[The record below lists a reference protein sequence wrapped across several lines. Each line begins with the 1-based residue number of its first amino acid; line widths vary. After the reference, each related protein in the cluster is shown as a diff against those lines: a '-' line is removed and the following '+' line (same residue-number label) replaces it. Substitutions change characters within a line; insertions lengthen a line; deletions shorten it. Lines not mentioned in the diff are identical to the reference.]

1 MIMKLLYKFT
11 VLLIISSS
19 LLIAKPKGGLR
30 GTVVDVETNLPVVSS
45 TVRIEGTSIGSF
57 TNREGKFELKSIPIG
72 KYNLLISAVGYETQ
86 KLDVL
91 IRENRDTTL
100 EIGLRP
106 KILVAGE
113 VVITANKKVQT
124 VQEVPISL
132 SIIKGNIFNDKSIV
146 TIDKALK
153 YIPAI
158 EVNNDNISI
167 RGSSGFAFGI
177 GSRAILLIDGI
188 PVLSADNGDIKSD
201 AIPFPLIEQ
210 IEVIKGAGSALYGAS
225 ALGGVINLI
234 TREPKEKMYLSA
246 TSNLGVY
253 TKPKYK
259 SWHIS
264 DDLQQL
270 RQVNFA
276 YSQRFGKFGV
286 SSSASYSKD
295 EGHRLYNQ
303 EEHSM
308 FYLKTNYNFNDFTIL
323 NLSGQFSRSYRDDWV
338 YWNSLDSATRPPTS
352 TNLDNQISS
361 NKYFFAAEFRSII
374 SSNHFFTFKNGFYQ
388 TELRNE
394 LTGSEYRQSTAQ
406 SINSEIQFNSKI
418 NELIN
423 LTYGLNFINNNV
435 KAKIYGNQNQKYI
448 SAYSQAENRFG
459 DLVITYGG
467 RFDAE
472 QTDSIH
478 KDFSKAKVEFSPKA
492 GLAYRTAFNSTV
504 RASIGKGFRPASIAE
519 RFASVAFQGFEVV
532 PNTKL
537 KNEKSISMEVG
548 YNLPLIINSVPIIL
562 DCSIYNN
569 ELYNLIEPKFITNS
583 SPKIQFV
590 NTTRARVT
598 GIDFDAKSM
607 ITNYFGTELAFNVMN
622 PIDLDNNKKLK
633 YRSVFSSIIRFIF
646 LFDNFELN
654 ADYRYK
660 SKTERVDDELRF
672 QIKNFDARVPVH
684 LVDAS
689 LKYKFSDFSI
699 ALSSYNLLDY
709 YYTEVPGNLGKT
721 RQIVLSV
728 NYVANR

>member
-1 MIMKLLYKFT
+1 MKLLYKFF
-11 VLLIISSS
+11 LLFLITST
-19 LLIAKPKGGLR
+19 LIAKPKGTLR
-30 GTVVDVETNLPVVSS
+30 GTVFDYDTKLPVISS

-57 TNREGKFELKSIPIG
+57 TNREGKFEIKSIPSG
-72 KYNLLISAVGYETQ
+72 KYKLLISAVGYETQ
-86 KLDVL
+86 KIDVL
-91 IRENRDTTL
+91 IRENKDTVL

-106 KILVAGE
+106 KVLVAGE

-132 SIIKGNIFNDKSIV
+132 SIIKGNIFSDKSVV
-146 TIDKALK
+146 TIDDALK
-153 YIPAI
+153 YVPSV

-177 GSRAILLIDGI
+177 GSRAIMLIDGI

-234 TREPKEKMYLSA
+234 TREPKEKMYFTA
-246 TSNLGVY
+246 NSNFGIY

-259 SWHIS
+259 SWHFS
-264 DDLQQL
+264 DDLQQM

-276 YSQRFGKFGV
+276 YSQRLGRFGI

-295 EGHRLYNQ
+295 DGYRFYNR
-303 EEHSM
+303 EEQSM
-308 FYLKTNYNFNDFTIL
+308 LYLKTIYSFNDFTTL
-323 NLSGQFSRSYRDDWV
+323 NLSGQFARSYRDDWV
-338 YWNSLDSATRPPTS
+338 YWNSLDSATRPPTT
-352 TNLDNQISS
+352 TNFDNQISS
-361 NKYFFAAEFRSII
+361 NKYFIAAEFRSIL

-394 LTGSEYRQSTAQ
+394 LTGNEYRQSTAQ
-406 SINSEIQFNSKI
+406 SINSEIQFNSKV
-418 NELIN
+418 NDLTN
-423 LTYGLNFINNNV
+423 LTYGLNFINNSV
-435 KAKIYGNQNQKYI
+435 KARIYGNQHQKYI
-448 SAYSQAENRFG
+448 SFYSQAENKFG
-459 DLVITYGG
+459 DLVLTYGG
-467 RFDAE
+467 RFDLE

-478 KDFSKAKVEFSPKA
+478 KDFAKAKVEFSPKA
-492 GLAYRTAFNSTV
+492 GLVYRTPFNSAV

-519 RFASVAFQGFEVV
+519 RFASVAFQGFEVI
-532 PNTKL
+532 PNMKL

-548 YNLPLIINSVPIIL
+548 YYLPLMVNSIPIIL

-569 ELYNLIEPKFITNS
+569 ELYNLIEPKFINNS

-598 GIDFDAKSM
+598 GIDLDAKSM
-607 ITNYFGTELAFNVMN
+607 ITNYFGAEIGFNVMN
-622 PIDLDNNKKLK
+622 PIDLDTEKKLK
-633 YRSVFSSIIRFIF
+633 YRSVFSSIVRFF
-646 LFDNFELN
+646 FFFDSFELN
-654 ADYRYK
+654 ADYRFK

-684 LVDAS
+684 LVDVS
-689 LKYKFSDFSI
+689 LKYKFANFNIS
-699 ALSSYNLLDY
+699 LSSYNLLDY

-721 RQIVLSV
+721 RQIVLSI
-728 NYVANR
+728 NYGQNQ

>member
-1 MIMKLLYKFT
+1 MKLLYK
-11 VLLIISSS
+11 LLLLLFFFSSVAF
-19 LLIAKPKGGLR
+19 AKPKGSLR
-30 GTVVDVETNLPVVSS
+30 GTVLDAETKLPVISS
-45 TVRIEGTSIGSF
+45 TVRIDGTSIGSF
-57 TNREGKFELKSIPIG
+57 TNREGKFEIKSIPIG
-72 KYNLLISAVGYETQ
+72 KYKLLVSAVGYETQ
-86 KLDVL
+86 RFDVL
-91 IRENRDTTL
+91 IRENRDTVL

-106 KILVAGE
+106 KVLVAGE

-132 SIIKGNIFNDKSIV
+132 SIIKGNIFSEKSIV
-146 TIDKALK
+146 TIDRALE
-153 YIPAI
+153 YIPSI

-177 GSRAILLIDGI
+177 GSRAIMLIDGI

-210 IEVIKGAGSALYGAS
+210 IEIIKGAGSALYGAS

-234 TREPKEKMYLSA
+234 TREPKEKMYLTA
-246 TSNLGVY
+246 NSNFGVY

-259 SWHIS
+259 SWRFS
-264 DDLQQL
+264 DNFQQI

-276 YSQRFGKFGV
+276 YSQRYDKFGF

-295 EGHRLYNQ
+295 DGYRLYNR
-303 EEHSM
+303 EEQAM
-308 FYLKTNYNFNDFTIL
+308 LFLKTSYSFNDFTIL
-323 NLSGQFSRSYRDDWV
+323 NLSGQFARSYRDDWV
-338 YWNSLDSATRPPTS
+338 YWNSLDSATRPPS
-352 TNLDNQISS
+352 ATNFDNQISS
-361 NKYFFAAEFRSII
+361 NKYFIAAEFRSII
-374 SSNHFFTFKNGFYQ
+374 SSNHFFTLKNGFYL
-388 TELRNE
+388 TELQNE
-394 LTGSEYRQSTAQ
+394 LTGNEYRQSTAQ

-418 NELIN
+418 NDLVN
-423 LTYGLNFINNNV
+423 LTYGLNYINNSV
-435 KAKIYGNQNQKYI
+435 KAKIYGNQHQKYI
-448 SAYSQAENRFG
+448 SIYSQAENKFG

-478 KDFSKAKVEFSPKA
+478 KNFSKSKVEFSPKA

-519 RFASVAFQGFEVV
+519 RFASVAFRGFEVV

-537 KNEKSISMEVG
+537 KNEKSISIEVG
-548 YNLPLIINSVPIIL
+548 YNLPLIINSIPIIL
-562 DCSIYNN
+562 DFSIYNN
-569 ELYNLIEPKFITNS
+569 ELFNLIEPKFITNS

-607 ITNYFGTELAFNVMN
+607 ITSYFGTELAFNVMN
-622 PIDLDNNKKLK
+622 PIDLENDKKLK
-633 YRSVFSSIIRFIF
+633 YRAVFSSIIRFF
-646 LFDNFELN
+646 FVFDNFELN

-672 QIKNFDARVPVH
+672 QIKNFDARVPIH

-689 LKYKFSDFSI
+689 LKYKFSDFNI
-699 ALSSYNLLDY
+699 ALSSYNLFDY
-709 YYTEVPGNLGKT
+709 YYTEVPGNLGIT
-721 RQIVLSV
+721 RQIVLSI
-728 NYVANR
+728 NYCRN

>member
-1 MIMKLLYKFT
+1 MKLIYKFSI
-11 VLLIISSS
+11 LFLITTSI
-19 LLIAKPKGGLR
+19 LTAKPKGTLR
-30 GTVVDVETNLPVVSS
+30 GTVSDIETKLPVISS

-57 TNREGKFELKSIPIG
+57 TNREGKFEIKSIPAG
-72 KYNLLISAVGYETQ
+72 KYKLLISAVGYETQ

-91 IRENRDTTL
+91 ILENKNTVL

-106 KILVAGE
+106 KVLVAGE

-132 SIIKGNIFNDKSIV
+132 SIIKGNIFSDKSIV
-146 TIDKALK
+146 KIDDALK
-153 YIPAI
+153 YVPSI

-177 GSRAILLIDGI
+177 GSRAIMLIDGI

-234 TREPKEKMYLSA
+234 TREPKEKMYFTA
-246 TSNLGVY
+246 NSNLGIY

-259 SWHIS
+259 SWHFS
-264 DDLQQL
+264 DDLQQT

-276 YSQRFGKFGV
+276 YSQRLGRFGIN
-286 SSSASYSKD
+286 SSASYSKD
-295 EGHRLYNQ
+295 DGFRLYNR

-308 FYLKTNYNFNDFTIL
+308 LYLKTIYSFNDFTTL
-323 NLSGQFSRSYRDDWV
+323 NLSGQFARSYRDDWV
-338 YWNSLDSATRPPTS
+338 YWNSLDSATRPPTA
-352 TNLDNQISS
+352 TNYDNQISS
-361 NKYFFAAEFRSII
+361 NKYFIAAEFRSIL
-374 SSNHFFTFKNGFYQ
+374 SSNHFFTLKNGFYQ

-394 LTGSEYRQSTAQ
+394 LSGNEYRQSIAQ
-406 SINSEIQFNSKI
+406 SINSEIQFNSKV
-418 NELIN
+418 NDLTN
-423 LTYGLNFINNNV
+423 LTYGLNFINNSV
-435 KAKIYGNQNQKYI
+435 KAKIYGNQHQKYI
-448 SAYSQAENRFG
+448 SVYSQAENKFD
-459 DLVITYGG
+459 DLVLTYGG
-467 RFDAE
+467 RFDVE
-472 QTDSIH
+472 QTDYIH

-492 GLAYRTAFNSTV
+492 GLVYRTAFNSAV

-532 PNTKL
+532 PNMKL

-548 YNLPLIINSVPIIL
+548 YYLPLMINSIPIIL

-569 ELYNLIEPKFITNS
+569 ELFNLIEPKFINNS

-607 ITNYFGTELAFNVMN
+607 ITNYLGTEIGFNVMN
-622 PIDLDNNKKLK
+622 PIDLDTEKKLK
-633 YRSVFSSIIRFIF
+633 YRSVFSSIVRLF
-646 LFDNFELN
+646 LIVENLEFN

-660 SKTERVDDELRF
+660 SKTERVDDELRL

-684 LVDAS
+684 LVDVS
-689 LKYKFSDFSI
+689 LKYKFSNFNI
-699 ALSSYNLLDY
+699 VLSSYNLLDY

-721 RQIVLSV
+721 RQIVLSIHYGQ
-728 NYVANR
+728 NQ